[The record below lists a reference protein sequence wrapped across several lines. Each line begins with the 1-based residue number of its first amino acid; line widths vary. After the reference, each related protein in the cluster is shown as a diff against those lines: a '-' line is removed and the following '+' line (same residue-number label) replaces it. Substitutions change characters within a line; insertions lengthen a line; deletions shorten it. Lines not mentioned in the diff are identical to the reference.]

1 MSDQR
6 DLTMRTTGLG
16 REGVRAMV
24 WGFLGGF
31 DTWRCGMEVKDREGL
46 SIVYYYTA
54 SAYCE

>member
-1 MSDQR
+1 
-6 DLTMRTTGLG
+6 MRTTGLG